1 LGSPAPQIGS
11 QAGLKAISDRCEAY
25 CKKVAPSLQDIV
37 SKVGTNLRTVAAEL
51 EIRGIKTATG
61 LDVWH
66 PAQVGKLLRRVQ
78 YA

>member
-1 LGSPAPQIGS
+1 MSATGIEIP
-11 QAGLKAISDRCEAY
+11 
-25 CKKVAPSLQDIV
+25 IV

-51 EIRGIKTATG
+51 QLRGVKTAKG

-66 PAQVGKLLRRVQ
+66 PAQVGKLLRKVQ